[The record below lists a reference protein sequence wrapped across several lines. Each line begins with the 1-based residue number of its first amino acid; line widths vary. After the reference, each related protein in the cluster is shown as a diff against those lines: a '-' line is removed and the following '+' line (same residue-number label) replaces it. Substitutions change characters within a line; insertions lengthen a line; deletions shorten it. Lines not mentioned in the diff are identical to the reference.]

1 MGYPTIALMSD
12 FGQNDFFVPSLKAVI
27 LSLNPAA
34 RLVDITHSVP
44 SYDVRAAGFILSACF
59 QFFPAGTIFLSVVDP
74 GVGAARRILLART
87 EKYDFIA
94 PDNGLLTLSLE
105 SARILEMRTI
115 SNPKYFL
122 TEASRTFDGRDRMA
136 PAAAWLSLGTP
147 ASEFGPLL
155 DRFEELHVRKPCLR
169 KGRLTGE
176 VAYVDKFG
184 NLITNIPSSLLSKL
198 KAAPRRGGFRL
209 RVKGRTVDSFLGSYS
224 QGRPGVPFALA
235 GSLGTVEIA
244 LREDSAAAR
253 LGASAGDEVQ
263 IAAG

>member
-1 MGYPTIALMSD
+1 MEPPTIALMSD
-12 FGQNDFFVPSLKAVI
+12 FGQDDFFVPSVKAVI
-27 LSLNPAA
+27 LSLNPVV
-34 RLVDITHSVP
+34 RLVDITHTVP
-44 SYDVRAAGFILSACF
+44 AYDVRAAGFILSACF
-59 QFFPAGTIFLSVVDP
+59 QFFPEGTIFLSVVDP
-74 GVGAARRILLART
+74 GVGTARRILLART

-105 SARILEMRTI
+105 SARSLELRFI

-122 TEASRTFDGRDRMA
+122 TEASRTFEGRDRMA

-147 ASEFGPLL
+147 VSEFGPLL
-155 DRFEELHVRKPCLR
+155 DRFEKLPVRKPRLE

-184 NLITNIPSSLLSKL
+184 NLITNIPSSLLSEL
-198 KAAPRRGGFRL
+198 KAAPGRGFRL

-224 QGRPGVPFALA
+224 QGRPGEPFALA

-244 LREDSAAAR
+244 LREESAAAQ
-253 LGASAGDEVQ
+253 LSAAAGDEVQ